1 MPAPPLSL
9 VAFQY
14 PQGLPQFS
22 LPGGGTTFTVAI
34 SPLAGQPNGEVSFAW
49 RVGGGSFTLVPASP
63 LGGNVYEVAV
73 PATDCGN
80 VIEFYL
86 VAGAV
91 GGGQATSPADGPSQP
106 FRMLAATGL
115 SEVLYDNGESSVG
128 WSVANSVGLTD
139 GAWERGIP
147 VGGGDRGD
155 PAQDFEP
162 EPNGACWL
170 TANRPGNSDVDGGST
185 ILTTPALDASD
196 PNSEVCYARWY
207 SNTFGASPNAD
218 VFVVEISTNGST
230 WVNLET
236 VGPAGPEADGGWY
249 RVCFRVSDFVEPSAN
264 LRLRFN
270 ASDLGAGSV
279 VEAAVDGLEV
289 RVIECD
295 DASGPDLD
303 GNGVVNGADLAILLG
318 NWGGSGTGDLDG
330 NGTVNGADLAALLG
344 AWNG

>member
-1 MPAPPLSL
+1 M
-9 VAFQY
+9 
-14 PQGLPQFS
+14 
-22 LPGGGTTFTVAI
+22 
-34 SPLAGQPNGEVSFAW
+34 
-49 RVGGGSFTLVPASP
+49 
-63 LGGNVYEVAV
+63 
-73 PATDCGN
+73 
-80 VIEFYL
+80 
-86 VAGAV
+86 
-91 GGGQATSPADGPSQP
+91 
-106 FRMLAATGL
+106 
-115 SEVLYDNGESSVG
+115 
-128 WSVANSVGLTD
+128 
-139 GAWERGIP
+139 
-147 VGGGDRGD
+147 
-155 PAQDFEP
+155 
-162 EPNGACWL
+162 
-170 TANRPGNSDVDGGST
+170 
-185 ILTTPALDASD
+185 
-196 PNSEVCYARWY
+196 
-207 SNTFGASPNAD
+207 
-218 VFVVEISTNGST
+218 VEISTNGST

-344 AWNG
+344 ALNG

>member
-1 MPAPPLSL
+1 M
-9 VAFQY
+9 
-14 PQGLPQFS
+14 
-22 LPGGGTTFTVAI
+22 
-34 SPLAGQPNGEVSFAW
+34 
-49 RVGGGSFTLVPASP
+49 PASP

-91 GGGQATSPADGPSQP
+91 GGGQATSPADGHSQP

-185 ILTTPALDASD
+185 ILTTPALAASD